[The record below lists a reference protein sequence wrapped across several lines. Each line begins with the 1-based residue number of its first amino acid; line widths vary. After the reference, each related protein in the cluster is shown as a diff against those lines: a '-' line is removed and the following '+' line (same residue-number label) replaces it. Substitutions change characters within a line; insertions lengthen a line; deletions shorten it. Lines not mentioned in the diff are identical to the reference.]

1 MEISRP
7 RDDLTKLQMALH
19 RLPSGLFVPTWLAC
33 TENGAALVSVTSAG
47 PQTAGVLREHATLT
61 TTAENGTFTADE
73 NITQLKF
80 NLFLTA
86 AATTKTDLDQLLA
99 DAWVCFDP
107 PSNAVGDIWL
117 TQGDHLTD
125 AALRY
130 RIGMNEPLIVN
141 FPAGYVGGYR
151 IKAGHLATGQT
162 IGCTVE
168 AN

>member
-1 MEISRP
+1 MSGNVSNHIWVTDS
-7 RDDLTKLQMALH
+7 TKPLGGYWA
-19 RLPSGLFVPTWLAC
+19 RASGLST
-33 TENGAALVSVTSAG
+33 GAALVSVAGTG
-47 PQTAGVLREHATLT
+47 PQTAGTLREHATLT
-61 TTAENGTFTADE
+61 TTAENGSFTAEE

-80 NLFLTA
+80 SLYLTA
-86 AATTKTDLDQLLA
+86 AATSASDVDQLLA

-107 PSNAVGDIWL
+107 PSDAVGDIWL

-125 AALRY
+125 ASLRY

-141 FPAGYVGGYR
+141 FPAGYVGSYR

-168 AN
+168 GN

>member
-99 DAWVCFDP
+99 DGVWYCQHVATNIIG
-107 PSNAVGDIWL
+107 PSAPSAEQRFRLAGGLPVVEGVPAAPGDL
-117 TQGDHLTD
+117 V
-125 AALRY
+125 
-130 RIGMNEPLIVN
+130 IV
-141 FPAGYVGGYR
+141 
-151 IKAGHLATGQT
+151 
-162 IGCTVE
+162 